1 MKKIFLIIS
10 LVSVIS
16 FAHAKKVKF
25 AVNMTDQTIST
36 YGVHV
41 AGDFQTIAGFT
52 GGDWASN
59 TTLMTQEADT
69 NIYSIVVDIPAFS
82 KYEYKFLNGD
92 QWYNVEFVP
101 IESRVGY
108 NGNDNRWIYVDS
120 LADDTTCVGAIL
132 FSGNAPTGLTLV
144 RFMVDMQTQTSINN
158 KGVHIAGSFQGWDP
172 IKTILYHLDT
182 TTQNYEII
190 SYVDTGNYEYKY
202 YNGNTMTTSET
213 VPGECST
220 NGNRYLYVTHDTV
233 FSTICFSSCS
243 VCNGVG
249 IAKNKVINNV
259 KLFPNP
265 SSDYSILEL
274 NDPDNIYNIK
284 IINQTGQLIRE
295 YSNIS
300 NSLIINKNNLPKG
313 IYTVSITQNKYLK
326 SLFIKLIIL

>member
-25 AVNMTDQTIST
+25 AVNMAGQTIST

-41 AGDFQTIAGFT
+41 SGDFQTIAGFT

-101 IESRVGY
+101 VESRVGY

-158 KGVHIAGSFQGWDP
+158 KGVHVAGSFQGWDP

-202 YNGNTMTTSET
+202 YNGNTLATSET
-213 VPGECST
+213 VPDECST

-259 KLFPNP
+259 KLYPNP

-284 IINQTGQLIRE
+284 IINQTGYLVRE
-295 YSNIS
+295 YTNII
-300 NSLIINKNNLPKG
+300 NSLIINKDHLSKG